1 VTNWEMSSRT
11 KNVTLVYGAIPTRKS
26 KALSVLRGSV
36 INPVAYFRND
46 EAYEDFVAAMHEYL
60 GGEA

>member
-1 VTNWEMSSRT
+1 MTEWVMGSRT
-11 KNVTLVYGAIPTRKS
+11 GKVKLVYGDIPTRKS

-46 EAYEDFVAAMHEYL
+46 EAYEDFVAAMHEL
-60 GGEA
+60 FGEEA